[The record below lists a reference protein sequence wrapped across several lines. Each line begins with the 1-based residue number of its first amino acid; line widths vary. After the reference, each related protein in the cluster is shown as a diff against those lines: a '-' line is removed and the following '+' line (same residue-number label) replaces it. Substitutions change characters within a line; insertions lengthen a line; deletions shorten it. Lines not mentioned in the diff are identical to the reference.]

1 MGRHAL
7 LEALDVPEVTPADR
21 TPGTGSEV
29 RTVAEIIAEFRR
41 DQGLPVMP
49 SRRTAVDDEVVIGPW
64 TTLATTD
71 VDDAPETDR
80 TDETDP
86 INETD
91 DDTDAS
97 DDDTSGPVDRHDT
110 GELAAIRARRAAA
123 WQAALK
129 PVGAPPAPRR
139 RRAGSDSNASAVIA
153 SLTAELAATHPGLL
167 EGSPHRRRAEP
178 AAKRTAAAGAAPSL
192 RPIRVTG
199 GLRGAAL
206 RVPAL
211 AHGWRL
217 PTRTP
222 LVLAGAVAISVV
234 VTDHAGLLSSAEAG
248 ATTAAAEQR
257 DLAASVQA
265 QQDAATTASDAAAAS
280 AAEGAR
286 QARARVS
293 RLERSPLPKA
303 AATQTATPTTAAT
316 PAGTGT
322 AVAAAPPPDS
332 VMKPGQ
338 TIPGDWVR
346 PTAKGIYNSCFCSRW
361 GTMHEGIDFAA
372 PLGSPILAVGDGVV
386 VQAGPA
392 SGFGNW
398 VIIQHANG
406 DMTIYGHM
414 KYFFVKVGQKV
425 KAGQEIA
432 LVGAEG
438 QSTGPHLHLG
448 VKIGSTTGHDGT
460 YVDPVPWLKAR
471 GIDAGSY
478 NVNG

>member
-7 LEALDVPEVTPADR
+7 LEAPDVSAVTPERDAPDAR
-21 TPGTGSEV
+21 TEV

-41 DQGLPVMP
+41 DQGLPVLP
-49 SRRTAVDDEVVIGPW
+49 PRRTQADDLVVGPW
-64 TTLATTD
+64 TTLPVIA
-71 VDDAPETDR
+71 E
-80 TDETDP
+80 
-86 INETD
+86 
-91 DDTDAS
+91 
-97 DDDTSGPVDRHDT
+97 DDTSDDADANDHDDPAGPVDGDDTHGPDTHGPDT
-110 GELAAIRARRAAA
+110 GEIAALRVRRAAA

-139 RRAGSDSNASAVIA
+139 RRAASDSNASAVIA
-153 SLTAELAATHPGLL
+153 TLTAELAATHPGLL
-167 EGSPHRRRAEP
+167 EGTPHSRRAEP
-178 AAKRTAAAGAAPSL
+178 AAKRTAPAGAAPSL
-192 RPIRVTG
+192 RPVRVTG

-211 AHGWRL
+211 AHGWHL

-222 LVLAGAVAISVV
+222 LVLAGAVAVSVV
-234 VTDHAGLLSSAEAG
+234 VTDQAGLLSSTEAG
-248 ATTAAAEQR
+248 AAATAAAQQR
-257 DLAASVQA
+257 DLAETVQA
-265 QQDAATTASDAAAAS
+265 QQDTAAGATDAAAS
-280 AAEGAR
+280 EGAR

-293 RLERSPLPKA
+293 RLERSPLPAA
-303 AATQTATPTTAAT
+303 AATQAATPTGTA

-338 TIPGDWVR
+338 TVPGDWVR
-346 PTAKGIYNSCFCSRW
+346 PSATGIYNSCFCARW

-414 KYFFVKVGQKV
+414 RYFFVKVGQKV

-471 GIDAGSY
+471 GIDVGSY